1 MSTTRVSNHLRRLAD
16 RLFDD
21 PAERERFIDALV
33 APREYDR
40 AVLWTRSRP
49 EKFPFSPKTP
59 FPWQPEF
66 VDRAPAEERPGL
78 DPLHEHG
85 FYYCLD
91 FSSVFAA
98 MALSAVELKSNTV
111 LDLCA
116 APGGK
121 SIFAWRMLQPHM
133 FVANEVIG
141 KRTGVLIA
149 NLRRC
154 GVAPACVVSR
164 DSSRLAEIWPAA
176 AEVVIVD
183 APCSGQSLLAR
194 GKESPGCFHPATINM
209 NSNRQKR
216 ILANAAKLVS
226 PGGWLAYM
234 TCTYS
239 EKENEDVLRWL
250 EKKFPH
256 LAPQPVAALAGR
268 ESRLADFPCYRLWP
282 QDGEGA
288 GAFTSILRNTDE
300 QTSSGEIDLDLV
312 NVLWECSGSKR
323 ETASE

>member
-1 MSTTRVSNHLRRLAD
+1 
-16 RLFDD
+16 
-21 PAERERFIDALV
+21 
-33 APREYDR
+33 
-40 AVLWTRSRP
+40 VLWTRPRP
-49 EKFPFSPKTP
+49 QKIPFSRKTP
-59 FPWQPEF
+59 FSWQPEF

-78 DPLHEHG
+78 DPLHEQG

-98 MALSAVELKSNTV
+98 MALAVVEPKPHTV

-121 SIFAWRMLQPHM
+121 SIFAWRMLEPHM
-133 FVANEVIG
+133 LIANEVIG

-149 NLRRC
+149 NLERC
-154 GVAPACVVSR
+154 GVATACVVSR
-164 DSSRLAEIWPAA
+164 DSSRLAELWRGAA
-176 AEVVIVD
+176 DLVIVD

-194 GKESPGCFHPATINM
+194 GKDSPGCFHPATINM

-216 ILANAAKLVS
+216 ILANAAALVA
-226 PGGWLAYM
+226 PDGWLAYM

-239 EKENEDVLRWL
+239 AKENEDVLRWL
-250 EKKFPH
+250 VKKFPQFV
-256 LAPQPVAALAGR
+256 PQSVAALTGR
-268 ESRLADFPCYRLWP
+268 ESRLAEFPCYRLWP

-288 GAFTSILRNTDE
+288 GAFTSILRNTDRE
-300 QTSSGEIDLDLV
+300 TSPRELDLGLV
-312 NVLWECSGSKR
+312 HALWRSRDSAR